1 MKKETLSKAIAG
13 VVSGVIIVGIGKRVL
28 DIARKRIEEKEAAES
43 L

>member
-13 VVSGVIIVGIGKRVL
+13 VVSGVIMVGIGKRVL
-28 DIARKRIEEKEAAES
+28 DIARKKLEEREAEES

>member
-28 DIARKRIEEKEAAES
+28 DIARKRIEEKEAEES